1 MLNYV
6 HYYVKLCDVSTF
18 SHCIDDIM
26 LEWYLLSL
34 LMITIVFLFHFR
46 GEFEFEFEFELKLEC
61 ELGFGFGFEY
71 IWIWNGKECEHVGSV
86 DFVGP
91 ATRCQCYQPQ
101 WLFLIAV
108 IYSIKL

>member
-1 MLNYV
+1 MLNYA
-6 HYYVKLCDVSTF
+6 HYYVKLCDLSTF

-26 LEWYLLSL
+26 LEWYLLSF

-46 GEFEFEFEFELKLEC
+46 GELEFKLEY
-61 ELGFGFGFEY
+61 ELGFEY

-108 IYSIKL
+108 ICSIKL